1 MTASIPATGS
11 VTSAAA
17 GTTSS
22 ASSMLLAAEV
32 SLTALT
38 CAAAYGLIRLFADA
52 SFVPQVV
59 TAAIVAHVLAALCR
73 RRGLSPPVTALAAF
87 VAMLLVIPWLLLGH
101 TTVFGIPTGDT
112 LELARAQVRE
122 AWALFGHVKAPA
134 PTLPG
139 FVLASAFGAWG
150 LAFLADTAA
159 FRAGGLVE
167 SMVPASTLFM
177 FGAALGA
184 PRDRVLCTALFST
197 SLLAFWLTSRAHR
210 QLASPSWM
218 TRGESRGT
226 RAIIRAGALI
236 GGVGVAVAV
245 LLGPNLPGADAK
257 AVIPWRASDRESGS
271 SRVTVSPLVDIRTRI
286 VDQAGVEVFQV
297 KSDVRSYWRL
307 TALESFDGRIW
318 SSSRKYRRASGKL
331 TSAVPEDAKPTET
344 VTQRFNI
351 IALDSIWLPAAF
363 RPVAI
368 DGTDARYDSES
379 GSLLTEAN
387 TGIGQDYDVTSAVPQ
402 LDAALLSTA
411 TAEIPPEVAE
421 TYLALPSSFPRDVT
435 ALAVG
440 VVGDAKTPYDKAK
453 RLQDFFRGGNFT
465 YDLEVPPG
473 HDDSALERYL
483 FETRRGYCEQFSG
496 AYAAMARAVG
506 LPSRVGVG
514 FTTGDLGP
522 DGFYS
527 VRGYHGHAWPEVY
540 LAGFGWIAFEPTP
553 GRGIPGGEGYTG
565 VPEAQASPGQP
576 NTATTIAPS
585 TTTTAPNAGGPS
597 SSIKFPD
604 LGDSGVDAT
613 FDESEP
619 NPWPG
624 RLARAAIVLAVLPL
638 LWVIG
643 LFAVRRI
650 LRWRRHATTDH
661 EQRVRVAWDDVSE
674 VLARSGVVPR
684 PSETPKELA
693 ARAARAA
700 NLDPDVL
707 AALADRTTVARYAPP
722 AHAVLDEETLAA
734 TLVAARQVERQV
746 RRSFDR
752 RARMRALLDPRPATA
767 RRA

>member
-1 MTASIPATGS
+1 MTASIPTTGS
-11 VTSAAA
+11 VTSAA
-17 GTTSS
+17 TTTTA
-22 ASSMLLAAEV
+22 ASSMLLAAEIA
-32 SLTALT
+32 LTALT
-38 CAAAYGLIRLFADA
+38 CAACYGLIRLFADA

-73 RRGLSPPVTALAAF
+73 RRGLSPAVTALVAL
-87 VAMLLVIPWLLLGH
+87 VAMLIVISWLLLGE

-112 LELARAQVRE
+112 VELARSQVRD
-122 AWALFGHVKAPA
+122 AWSLFGHVKAPA

-139 FVLASAFGAWG
+139 FVLASAVGAWG

-159 FRAGGLVE
+159 FRASGLVE
-167 SMVPASTLFM
+167 SMVPASTLFV

-184 PRDRVLCTALFST
+184 PRDRVLCTALFTT
-197 SLLAFWLTSRAHR
+197 SLLAFWLTARAHR

-236 GGVGVAVAV
+236 GAVGVAAAV
-245 LLGPNLPGADAK
+245 LLGPNLPGADA
-257 AVIPWRASDRESGS
+257 AGVIPWRASDRDSGS

-286 VDQAGVEVFQV
+286 VDQAGIEVFQV

-307 TALESFDGRIW
+307 TALEAFDGRIW
-318 SSSRKYRRASGKL
+318 SSSRKYRRAEGKL
-331 TSAVPEDAKPTET
+331 SSAVPEDAKPTET

-379 GSLLTEAN
+379 GSLLTEAS
-387 TGIGQDYDVTSAVPQ
+387 TGVGEDYDVTSAIPQ

-411 TAEIPPEVAE
+411 TADIPPEVAD
-421 TYLALPSSFPRDVT
+421 TYLSLPSGFPRDVT
-435 ALAVG
+435 ALAIG

-453 RLQDFFRGGNFT
+453 RLQDFFRSGNFT

-473 HDDSALERYL
+473 HDDSALERFL

-576 NTATTIAPS
+576 NTATTLPTTS
-585 TTTTAPNAGGPS
+585 TTAAPAAGGPS
-597 SSIKFPD
+597 STIQFPD
-604 LGDSGVDAT
+604 LGDPGVDAT
-613 FDESEP
+613 FDESKP

-624 RLARAAIVLAVLPL
+624 RLVRTAVVLAVLPL
-638 LWVIG
+638 LWILG
-643 LFAVRRI
+643 LFAVRRV

-661 EQRVRVAWDDVSE
+661 VHRIQVAWDDVSE
-674 VLARSGVVPR
+674 VLARSGVVPKR
-684 PSETPKELA
+684 SETPKEFA

-700 NLDPDVL
+700 KLDPDLL
-707 AALADRTTVARYAPP
+707 ADLADRTTVARYAPP
-722 AHAVLDEETLAA
+722 ELAAIDEETLAT
-734 TLVAARQVERQV
+734 TLAAARHVERQV

-752 RARMRALLDPRPATA
+752 RARMRALVDPRPATA